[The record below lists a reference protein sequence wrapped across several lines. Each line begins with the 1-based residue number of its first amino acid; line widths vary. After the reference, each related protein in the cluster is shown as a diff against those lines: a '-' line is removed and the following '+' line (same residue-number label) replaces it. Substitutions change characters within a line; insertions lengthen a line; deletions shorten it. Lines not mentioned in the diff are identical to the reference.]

1 MDNYM
6 EPFVAISVKKGIL
19 ECSILFL
26 VFARKVTHYF
36 LTLAQD
42 PDVFFLQT
50 AAARPRTAN
59 ERTAVRCSAG
69 NGEKASIR

>member
-6 EPFVAISVKKGIL
+6 GPFVAISVKKGIL
-19 ECSILFL
+19 ECSILSSC
-26 VFARKVTHYF
+26 FACKYTHYF

-42 PDVFFLQT
+42 PDVFFLLT

-69 NGEKASIR
+69 KGEKASIR